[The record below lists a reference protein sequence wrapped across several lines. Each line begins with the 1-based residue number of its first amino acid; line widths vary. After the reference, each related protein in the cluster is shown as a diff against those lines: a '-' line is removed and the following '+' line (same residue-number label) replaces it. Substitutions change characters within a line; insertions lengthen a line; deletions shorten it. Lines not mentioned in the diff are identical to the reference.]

1 METIFDIGITVVL
14 FFQGLGDWLTTP
26 MEMVTFMG
34 SEEFYLLVLPAIYW
48 SIDAALGIRV
58 GVILLLTTSLNACL
72 KWSFHLPRP
81 YWYDSR
87 VLGMHGE
94 TGFGAPSG
102 HSQTPAAILGLIAV
116 SVKRRWASITLITLI
131 GLIGISRLY
140 LGVHFPHDVL
150 LGWFF
155 GWLSLWLFL
164 RYEDN
169 IKTWLSKQG
178 LGKQVVTVLFT
189 SLAIILVG
197 GLILG
202 ALSSF
207 EIPSDWIENA
217 LIDQPDDLPDPLNLK
232 SVITPSATLFG
243 LGAGVLL
250 LNTRGGYSAKGDWWK
265 RLLRY
270 LVGIVGVF
278 LIWAGLDAIFPEGS
292 SFLAYSL
299 RYIRY
304 ALLGLW
310 ISAGAPLM
318 FWRLKL
324 ASPVKNEQT

>member
-1 METIFDIGITVVL
+1 METILDIGITVVL
-14 FFQGLGDWLTTP
+14 FFQGLGNWLTTP
-26 MEMVTFMG
+26 MEIVTFLG
-34 SEEFYLLVLPAIYW
+34 SEEFYLLFLPAIYW

-58 GVILLLTTSLNACL
+58 GVILLLTTSLNALL

-87 VLGMHGE
+87 VLGMHAE
-94 TGFGAPSG
+94 TGFGVPSG

-116 SVKRRWASITLITLI
+116 SVKRRWASILLITLI

-164 RYEDN
+164 RYENN

-178 LGKQVVTVLFT
+178 LGKQVAAILFT

-202 ALSSF
+202 TLNGF
-207 EIPSDWIENA
+207 EIPSEWIENA
-217 LIDQPDDLPDPLNLK
+217 LADQPDGLPDPLNLK

-243 LGAGVLL
+243 LGVGALW
-250 LNTRGGYSAKGDWWK
+250 LNTRGGYSAKGNWWQ

-270 LVGIVGVF
+270 LVGIVGVL
-278 LIWAGLDAIFPEGS
+278 LIWAGLDAVFPEGPS
-292 SFLAYSL
+292 LMAYSL
-299 RYIRY
+299 RFLRY
-304 ALLGLW
+304 ALVGIWVSMAGPLLFFKIGLAQP
-310 ISAGAPLM
+310 S
-318 FWRLKL
+318 
-324 ASPVKNEQT
+324 KN